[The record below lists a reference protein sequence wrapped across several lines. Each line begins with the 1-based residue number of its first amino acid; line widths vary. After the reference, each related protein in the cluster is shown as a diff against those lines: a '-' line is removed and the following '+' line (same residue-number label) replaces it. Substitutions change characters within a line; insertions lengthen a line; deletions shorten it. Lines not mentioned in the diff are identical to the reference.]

1 MLFKGNYAFA
11 YLRIFDCLESHCNLA
26 CQVLLNFTMENKTTQ
41 EMIIDLGGISKIL
54 SKIPNIPQDGDFNF
68 IITGLRLMANILEIE
83 KGPREFLTAGG
94 VMMLTNILK
103 HYFEKILMLFKSET
117 DDSSNAFAESFDA
130 IDACGMIIETIVEDG
145 KFSYLRRQMRL
156 RERLLRLGS

>member
-1 MLFKGNYAFA
+1 
-11 YLRIFDCLESHCNLA
+11 
-26 CQVLLNFTMENKTTQ
+26 
-41 EMIIDLGGISKIL
+41 
-54 SKIPNIPQDGDFNF
+54 
-68 IITGLRLMANILEIE
+68 
-83 KGPREFLTAGG
+83 
-94 VMMLTNILK
+94 
-103 HYFEKILMLFKSET
+103 MLFKSET